1 MERRR
6 VADSMEWNESENTN
20 GTMKDEWS
28 EVKEGKGKK
37 ANYVLYTYS
46 RG

>member
-1 MERRR
+1 
-6 VADSMEWNESENTN
+6 MEWNESENTN
-20 GTMKDEWS
+20 GTKKDEWS
-28 EVKEGKGKK
+28 EVKEENGKK